1 MSQRIQPKTAVVLA
15 LKASASMAPGRL
27 AGENPCPYHGVGR
40 RKPAQFGPSSAV
52 STGNSL
58 RGRQIQ
64 RRRGILRLMSR
75 CPRHYPLRSLVTW
88 AKQVSAGAAVCASG
102 ITSELLRR
110 ISKRTTWL
118 SFRFNP
124 SVASNQVTFRQSSAS
139 LGVCVELSSFCLPF
153 SASRYRCAYLPV
165 LQQWASTAPICKTCL
180 HPYNRIP
187 GARTIA
193 ATMRPPWQK
202 PVNFV
207 RPGTNVRPHC
217 RTWCPVSCSP
227 LPFLLHM
234 RNVPRSPQLHVG
246 PPGAVWRP
254 PALS

>member
-1 MSQRIQPKTAVVLA
+1 MYGCI
-15 LKASASMAPGRL
+15 
-27 AGENPCPYHGVGR
+27 GR
-40 RKPAQFGPSSAV
+40 RKAAKTGSCNAV
-52 STGNSL
+52 STGNAL
-58 RGRQIQ
+58 QRKKFQ
-64 RRRGILRLMSR
+64 RRRAISRFMSR

-165 LQQWASTAPICKTCL
+165 LQQWASIAPICKTCL

-234 RNVPRSPQLHVG
+234 RNVPRSPPNSTLAR
-246 PPGAVWRP
+246 PAPCGALLP
-254 PALS
+254 

>member
-1 MSQRIQPKTAVVLA
+1 MSSLCEPGIRVSQRIQPETAVVLA
-15 LKASASMAPGRL
+15 LRASALMAPGRL

-153 SASRYRCAYLPV
+153 SASR
-165 LQQWASTAPICKTCL
+165 
-180 HPYNRIP
+180 
-187 GARTIA
+187 
-193 ATMRPPWQK
+193 
-202 PVNFV
+202 
-207 RPGTNVRPHC
+207 
-217 RTWCPVSCSP
+217 
-227 LPFLLHM
+227 
-234 RNVPRSPQLHVG
+234 
-246 PPGAVWRP
+246 
-254 PALS
+254 